1 MKTQIS
7 FKQLDGD
14 DGVALVNGNIT
25 DPAEA
30 KRELAAKLSLPPAS
44 AAQGQHE
51 DIDARLKQGGIDPA
65 SVRTQH
71 ISE

>member
-25 DPAEA
+25 NPQEA
-30 KRELAAKLSLPPAS
+30 KRILASKLDLPGE
-44 AAQGQHE
+44 QE
-51 DIDARLKQGGIDPA
+51 DIDARLKRGGIDPA
-65 SVRTQH
+65 SIRTTH
-71 ISE
+71 VSE